1 MALLDC
7 RDTRISLWQDSGA
20 VHSPG
25 VVLHDG
31 NRYVFGE
38 AAMEQARQRPRD
50 SNSRFW
56 WQLSTQPLKPALG
69 PARHTADLVHS
80 HLREVHA
87 EAGAPDTLT
96 FAVPDS
102 MPREQLSLLLGVAQA
117 CEFTVAGLVS
127 RSVLLGSR
135 AMREHGASR
144 ALHVEA
150 QLNQA
155 IINELQEEDG
165 ELRLLR
171 STPLPACGLLALQE
185 RAVGAIAS
193 AFIQQTRFDP
203 RRSASSEQ
211 ALYNQLQTILATVR
225 ERGEA
230 SVDIDGHRCRIT
242 ASALA
247 GSSQRLLDG
256 LDQVRDGR
264 SLPLLLDPE
273 LAALPGVDSL
283 AEALTL
289 RTGLLWEAWQEQQGK
304 VELGEDEVH
313 LIDRLPLLTPGR
325 SGGGIDRGAA
335 AAPAPA
341 ASPGPAGRAPSPS
354 EAVRVE
360 AATHLLLGVRAL
372 PLRGRAIDLGHGF
385 ELRRDGATWTVHGD
399 GALINGLPATPVQP
413 LVLGDTLSLGAAGHG
428 RLIEVV
434 E

>member
-31 NRYVFGE
+31 NAYVFGE
-38 AAMEQARQRPRD
+38 AALEQARQRPRD

-87 EAGAPDTLT
+87 EAGAPATLT

-117 CEFTVAGLVS
+117 CDFTVAGLVS

-135 AMREHGASR
+135 AMSEQGATR
-144 ALHVEA
+144 VLHVEA
-150 QLNQA
+150 QLNQT
-155 IINELQEEDG
+155 IINELQEEGG

-171 STPLPACGLLALQE
+171 STPLPACGLMALQE

-203 RRSASSEQ
+203 RRSANSEQ
-211 ALYNQLQTILATVR
+211 ALYNQLHTILATVR

-230 SVDIDGHRCRIT
+230 SIDVDGHRCRIT

-256 LDQVRDGR
+256 VDQVRTDKD
-264 SLPLLLDPE
+264 LPVLLDPE
-273 LAALPGVDSL
+273 LAVLPGLEGLSD
-283 AEALTL
+283 ALTL
-289 RTGLLWEAWQEQQGK
+289 RAGLLWEAWQEQQGK
-304 VELGEDEVH
+304 VELGEDDVH
-313 LIDRLPLLTPGR
+313 LIDRLPMLTADR
-325 SGGGIDRGAA
+325 TAGGTGSAA
-335 AAPAPA
+335 TPAPPATATAAPESTA
-341 ASPGPAGRAPSPS
+341 ASADK
-354 EAVRVE
+354 
-360 AATHLLLGVRAL
+360 ATHLLLGVRAL
-372 PLRGRAIDLGHGF
+372 PLRGRTIDLGQGF
-385 ELRRDGATWTVHGD
+385 ELRRDGAAWTVLGD

>member
-7 RDTRISLWQDSGA
+7 RDTRISLWQDGGA

-38 AAMEQARQRPRD
+38 AALEQARQRPRD
-50 SNSRFW
+50 ANSRFW

-87 EAGAPDTLT
+87 EAGAPGTLT

-117 CEFTVAGLVS
+117 CDFTVAGLVS

-135 AMREHGASR
+135 AMSEHGTSR
-144 ALHVEA
+144 ALHLEA
-150 QLNQA
+150 QLNQT
-155 IINELQEEDG
+155 IINELQEDGG

-171 STPLPACGLLALQE
+171 STPLPACGLMALQE

-225 ERGEA
+225 ERGET

-256 LDQVRDGR
+256 VDQVRDGR
-264 SLPLLLDPE
+264 KLPLLLDPE
-273 LAALPGVDSL
+273 LAALPGVDGL

-289 RTGLLWEAWQEQQGK
+289 RAGLLWEAWQEQQGK

-313 LIDRLPLLTPGR
+313 LIDCLPLL
-325 SGGGIDRGAA
+325 SGGAAGATGRAADAAPASHTAA
-335 AAPAPA
+335 AAETGGDAG
-341 ASPGPAGRAPSPS
+341 SPR
-354 EAVRVE
+354 
-360 AATHLLLGVRAL
+360 ATHLLLGVRAL

-385 ELRRDGATWTVHGD
+385 ELRRDGAAWTVHGD

-428 RLIEVV
+428 RLIEVA

>member
-38 AAMEQARQRPRD
+38 AALEQARQRPRD
-50 SNSRFW
+50 ANSRFW

-87 EAGAPDTLT
+87 EAGAPATLT

-117 CEFTVAGLVS
+117 CDFTVAGLVS

-135 AMREHGASR
+135 AMSEHGASR

-150 QLNQA
+150 QLNQT
-155 IINELQEEDG
+155 IINELQAEDG

-171 STPLPACGLLALQE
+171 STPLPACGLMALQE

-211 ALYNQLQTILATVR
+211 TLYNQLQTILATVR

-230 SVDIDGHRCRIT
+230 SVDVDGHRCRIT

-256 LDQVRDGR
+256 IAQVRAG
-264 SLPLLLDPE
+264 SVPILLDPE
-273 LAALPGVDSL
+273 LAALPGVDGL
-283 AEALTL
+283 ADTLTL
-289 RTGLLWEAWQEQQGK
+289 RAGLLWEAWQEQQGK
-304 VELGEDEVH
+304 VELGEDDVH
-313 LIDRLPLLTPGR
+313 LIDRLPVLTAGR
-325 SGGGIDRGAA
+325 SAGSLDSAA
-335 AAPAPA
+335 AATPAPS
-341 ASPGPAGRAPSPS
+341 ASTTPAGRATSP
-354 EAVRVE
+354 AQAARD

-385 ELRRDGATWTVHGD
+385 ELRRDGAAWTVHGD